1 MSNGTDPPFR
11 GMLVESAA
19 AKAREENKSAIE
31 KGTNSSLDRMAN
43 MVNTANNTKSVINN
57 YNPAQDF
64 NSSSTAFPSGT
75 NVNTIIKKDSNTST
89 TETANLPVNLNF
101 KPKGFSSSNFSGTIG
116 QSNSGGLGG
125 ALSSNINEGTIY
137 GAKKEGLINK
147 NVSEENKQKAINN
160 VNLYNQREGK
170 REGGGIT
177 TGGWNVAD
185 QFSKQ
190 TTGASLTGVGKEIA
204 RWAPL
209 SGDYM
214 DFAEFASDINKGDYK
229 GALASGIGAAIPI
242 LPSKY
247 VKKGFKAV
255 DKYFNPSNVGKSEK
269 MMQDMLRNSA
279 SGLETAQSSNARFNK
294 IVNTAKKGKSKYK
307 KSQHTKETFS
317 GDKEQNK
324 NIAVNNSGVV
334 NPKG

>member
-1 MSNGTDPPFR
+1 MF
-11 GMLVESAA
+11 E
-19 AKAREENKSAIE
+19 
-31 KGTNSSLDRMAN
+31 
-43 MVNTANNTKSVINN
+43 
-57 YNPAQDF
+57 F
-64 NSSSTAFPSGT
+64 F
-75 NVNTIIKKDSNTST
+75 
-89 TETANLPVNLNF
+89 
-101 KPKGFSSSNFSGTIG
+101 FS
-116 QSNSGGLGG
+116 
-125 ALSSNINEGTIY
+125 
-137 GAKKEGLINK
+137 
-147 NVSEENKQKAINN
+147 
-160 VNLYNQREGK
+160 
-170 REGGGIT
+170 
-177 TGGWNVAD
+177 
-185 QFSKQ
+185 
-190 TTGASLTGVGKEIA
+190 
-204 RWAPL
+204 
-209 SGDYM
+209 
-214 DFAEFASDINKGDYK
+214 FAEFASDINKGDYK